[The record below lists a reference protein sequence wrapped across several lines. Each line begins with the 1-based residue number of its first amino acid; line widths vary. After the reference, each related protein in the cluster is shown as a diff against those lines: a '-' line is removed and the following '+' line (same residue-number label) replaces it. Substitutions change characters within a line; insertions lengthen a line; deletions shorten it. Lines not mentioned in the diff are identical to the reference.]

1 MVEQRHQEVSDKC
14 HFPPLAMLERG
25 QRTGLGLPLREGRA
39 CMTTCYPGLSWE
51 YWDKRLQGLKYL
63 GLQLPSW
70 LSRPGQT
77 SAQSMLDPARPIQ
90 AHVAGEGEAGVMPAA
105 HLDTCSVLFVNGQ
118 VSLAGWLYQVRLRSV
133 LLPKTVPSLCFLSL
147 VKGEI
152 ESKGRGRSLLGGNPG
167 TQEPLGKNNKRTI

>member
-1 MVEQRHQEVSDKC
+1 
-14 HFPPLAMLERG
+14 
-25 QRTGLGLPLREGRA
+25 
-39 CMTTCYPGLSWE
+39 
-51 YWDKRLQGLKYL
+51 
-63 GLQLPSW
+63 
-70 LSRPGQT
+70 
-77 SAQSMLDPARPIQ
+77 
-90 AHVAGEGEAGVMPAA
+90 MPAA